1 MQNSPPTG
9 ETQKQHRKVKKM
21 TKKFLSILFI
31 LTLLLSGCGT
41 GTKQKSTV
49 QKEESAST
57 EDSMLLELEDNRIDD
72 NNRMYYEVFVY
83 AFSDSNDDGIG
94 DIKGL
99 TQKLDYIEDLGCNGI
114 WLMPVNPA
122 TTYHKYDVTD
132 YYGIDEEYGTL
143 EDFQNFLKECN
154 SRHIKVIMDMV
165 FNHTSSKHPWFTEAV
180 QYLQSLDN
188 GQEPD
193 LTACPYVDYYHFAK
207 DGADLPGYVP
217 LSGTDYYYEAQFWDQ
232 MPDLNLDNKEVRK
245 ELEKVMSFWLDMGVG
260 GFRLDAAKE
269 YFTGHPDQNIEVLSW
284 ITGYCRSVNNDAYL
298 VGEVWESENAIE
310 KYYESG
316 IDSLFNFPFADS
328 TGMIA
333 KTVRASGDGAAGKAL
348 AEKIVDYHS
357 AVRVSDRATDAPF
370 LSNHDTG
377 RISGFLAQDE
387 TKMKFAGAI
396 NLLMSG
402 NAFLYYGE
410 ELGMSG
416 SVKGIPGKDENKR
429 APMYWND
436 RGEDGMTVGSPDMDE
451 VVHKFEPYEK
461 QKEDKKSI
469 YNYYRNVIR
478 IRNAFPQIGRGV
490 ETVAEDIE
498 DGDIVALWKENDK
511 AILLLMNN
519 SDQTKTIT
527 VPQKEGRKLE
537 LGAALSISGEN
548 DITLEG
554 ETLTLSPYGIAV
566 LN

>member
-1 MQNSPPTG
+1 MS
-9 ETQKQHRKVKKM
+9 KKI
-21 TKKFLSILFI
+21 LSVLLV

-41 GTKQKSTV
+41 GGKQDSAV
-49 QKEESAST
+49 QKGEAATT

-72 NNRMYYEVFVY
+72 NTRMYYEVFVY
-83 AFSDSNDDGIG
+83 AFSDSNGDGIG

-99 TQKLDYIEDLGCNGI
+99 IQKLDYIEDLGCNGI

-132 YYGIDEEYGTL
+132 YYGIDKEYGTL
-143 EDFQNFLKECN
+143 EDFQNFLKECED
-154 SRHIKVIMDMV
+154 RHIKVIMDMV
-165 FNHTSSKHPWFTEAV
+165 FNHTSSEHPWFTEAV
-180 QYLQSLDN
+180 QYLQSPDN

-193 LTACPYVDYYHFAK
+193 AVACPYVDYYHFTK

-284 ITGYCRSVNNDAYL
+284 ITNYCRSVKEDAYL
-298 VGEVWESENAIE
+298 VGEVWESENVIE

-357 AVRVSDRATDAPF
+357 AVHVSDRATDAPF

-396 NLLMSG
+396 NVLMSG

-416 SVKGIPGKDENKR
+416 SVKGVPGKDENKR

-451 VVHKFEPYEK
+451 VVHKFEPYDK

-478 IRNAFPQIGRGV
+478 IRNAFPQVGRGV
-490 ETVAEDIE
+490 ETVCEEIE

-519 SDQTKTIT
+519 SDQTKTVK
-527 VPQKEGRKLE
+527 VPQKDERKLE

-548 DITLEG
+548 NITLEG

-566 LN
+566 LK